1 MTSLSSESISVILN
15 ATLGVILPD
24 VLILKV
30 YTFLTITAAHSV
42 V

>member
-1 MTSLSSESISVILN
+1 MTSLSSESILVILN
-15 ATLGVILPD
+15 ATLAVIMPD